1 MTEKQT
7 LSWDEFP
14 LASRLMERF
23 AVLYGWQKVKSQFAD
38 DDNTIMAAQESWQ
51 TLLAKQRPG
60 IVSRVLQDLESHARE
75 WPPNLTE
82 FAAMCNVYA
91 RQMGTA
97 QPALPAPKHITE
109 EGRAALQKMKEMLAS
124 KVVKF

>member
-1 MTEKQT
+1 M
-7 LSWDEFP
+7 
-14 LASRLMERF
+14 MERF

-38 DDNTIMAAQESWQ
+38 DDNAIMAAQEAWQ
-51 TLLAKQRPG
+51 ILLEKQRPG
-60 IVSRVLQDLESHARE
+60 VVKRVLQDLESHARE

-91 RQMGTA
+91 KQMATE

-109 EGRAALQKMKEMLAS
+109 EGRRTLQKMKEMLAS
-124 KVVKF
+124 KVVK